1 MCKIKHS
8 SEANSYSCWKDVKDA
23 LGSVHSLML
32 QSKDFVF
39 VRKRFCYSAYPP
51 PWILPR
57 EEKNVLV
64 RVSKSYSVVSLLQ
77 AHQEQHFAL
86 CLLQPW
92 SCREDLFL
100 NCSVDVTRTMEEK
113 TAMWMINSQ
122 PIPYLSG
129 ICCSSWMKISV
140 WGSIELIPGYSK
152 GWLTSSWDLSQLLFQ
167 KSWESGEIPLTG
179 IWQTLSP
186 FPIRVRKK
194 ILVTRGLSV
203 SLQWLTVQPQ
213 RGTVKGLHR
222 AGSSHWRGSA
232 RLHLRDGS
240 LQRFHQ
246 LLGCGLAFY
255 AALE

>member
-1 MCKIKHS
+1 MLWEVYTHS
-8 SEANSYSCWKDVKDA
+8 CSRARTLYLW
-23 LGSVHSLML
+23 G
-32 QSKDFVF
+32 KDF
-39 VRKRFCYSAYPP
+39 AILLIPP

-167 KSWESGEIPLTG
+167 KSWESGEIPIDWNLANIVPIPHKGQKEDPGDQRPVSLTSVADSSTSKG
-179 IWQTLSP
+179 YSKGVTSGWQQSLA
-186 FPIRVRKK
+186 
-194 ILVTRGLSV
+194 GLS
-203 SLQWLTVQPQ
+203 T
-213 RGTVKGLHR
+213 
-222 AGSSHWRGSA
+222 ASS
-232 RLHLRDGS
+232 
-240 LQRFHQ
+240 
-246 LLGCGLAFY
+246 
-255 AALE
+255 